1 MESLQSD
8 LVTSLKALAE
18 AMSKF
23 NLGTEEKE
31 NSALSSDLNR
41 SSNGVKY
48 LGSKS
53 SLDKGD
59 SSMELSSED
68 FFDEDDV
75 SNQISESNTS
85 AGQDSEESIIIVKET
100 PFSPIFPI
108 RKKKKNKDTFIRDKE
123 SVKKCSPKKE
133 KYIAPDKTGCRTS
146 NRLTPPTPPTHTKA
160 SITNEGNGIS
170 L

>member
-59 SSMELSSED
+59 SSMELSSEED
-68 FFDEDDV
+68 LDEDDV
-75 SNQISESNTS
+75 SDQISRPNTS
-85 AGQDSEESIIIVKET
+85 AGQDSEENVSTVDET
-100 PFSPIFPI
+100 PSFPNSPF
-108 RKKKKNKDTFIRDKE
+108 RKKKDNKDTFFRDKDT
-123 SVKKCSPKKE
+123 VKSAVPRKE
-133 KYIAPDKTGCRTS
+133 NTS
-146 NRLTPPTPPTHTKA
+146 LQIKPIVTRQIVWHSQPH
-160 SITNEGNGIS
+160 
-170 L
+170 